1 MTCKGYRKRIKLE
14 GASVKDEKQNL
25 QNIYEPVCAD
35 KRQAIVI
42 FLPFIIYPLSF
53 ALFLLL
59 SSCGKPDTALQQNL
73 RQQVA
78 PIRAENPASRRE
90 ENSVRS
96 QYYEF
101 ITPLSRSE
109 EDQVIARVE
118 AFHAEL
124 SKAFAPGIREMKVA
138 TVEILQDRA
147 AFDARIAADKPEVAE
162 PDSALFVKD
171 RIILAHLGVDA
182 ESLFR
187 SLYRHQTRLYLYDLT
202 RKFPLW
208 IEEGIVSFF
217 EEVSLSVDLADPA
230 SQGRYIITGYSADK
244 MERLQTLLA
253 SGKYPNFRELVQIT
267 QRSDFTEEHR
277 LISWGFTYWAQVGGA
292 NNREAFKNY
301 LRAVRENGA
310 ENVNIEDFLG
320 MSLEEFQKK
329 WQKWI
334 LKQEVYKKGGDK

>member
-1 MTCKGYRKRIKLE
+1 
-14 GASVKDEKQNL
+14 VKDEKQNL

-42 FLPFIIYPLSF
+42 LLPFILYPLF
-53 ALFLLL
+53 FTLFLFL
-59 SSCGKPDTALQQNL
+59 SSCGKPDTALRQSL
-73 RQQVA
+73 RWQA
-78 PIRAENPASRRE
+78 SPITAEDPASKRE
-90 ENSVRS
+90 EDSARS
-96 QYYEF
+96 QYYKF

-109 EDQVIARVE
+109 EDKVIARVE

-138 TVEILQDRA
+138 TVEILQDKA
-147 AFDARIAADKPEVAE
+147 AFDARVAAGKPEVTE

-171 RIILAHLGVDA
+171 RIILAHLGADTQA
-182 ESLFR
+182 LFR
-187 SLYRHQTRLYLYDLT
+187 ALYRHQTRLYLYDLT

-230 SQGRYIITGYSADK
+230 LQGRYIITGYSADK

-253 SGKYPNFRELVQIT
+253 SGKYPDFRGLVQIT
-267 QRSDFTEEHR
+267 QKSDFTEEHR
-277 LISWGFTYWAQVGGA
+277 LISWGFAYWAQVGGP
-292 NNREAFKNY
+292 NTNRVVYKNY
-301 LRAVRENGA
+301 LRAVLEKGA

-320 MSLEEFQKK
+320 MTLEEFQKK
-329 WQKWI
+329 WQNWI
-334 LKQEVYKKGGDK
+334 LKQEIYKKGGEK